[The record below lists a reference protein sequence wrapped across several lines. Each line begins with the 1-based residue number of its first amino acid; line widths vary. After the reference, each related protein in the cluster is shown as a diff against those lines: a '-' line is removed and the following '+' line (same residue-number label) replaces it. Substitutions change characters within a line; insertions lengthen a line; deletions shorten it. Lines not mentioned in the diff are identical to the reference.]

1 MLNRLECDVNG
12 LLENKAVALLLY
24 SLQIYS
30 PYAICQKKKIVL
42 IVNCFLGHTRFA
54 ERMNCEYSFNYTWVW
69 FF

>member
-30 PYAICQKKKIVL
+30 PYAICQKKKK
-42 IVNCFLGHTRFA
+42 NCF
-54 ERMNCEYSFNYTWVW
+54 NC
-69 FF
+69 